1 MKIARSKS
9 HFSAC
14 SFIDFDVLFLLSY
27 CNFYVLQNYFYCSV
41 ELGFSQVDSFWPKIH
56 NFDYWYM

>member
-14 SFIDFDVLFLLSY
+14 SFIDFDELLLLSY
-27 CNFYVLQNYFYCSV
+27 CHLYVLQITLTVAWS
-41 ELGFSQVDSFWPKIH
+41 LALAR
-56 NFDYWYM
+56 

>member
-14 SFIDFDVLFLLSY
+14 SFIDFDVLLLLGY
-27 CNFYVLQNYFYCSV
+27 CDLNVCITKL
-41 ELGFSQVDSFWPKIH
+41 LLL
-56 NFDYWYM
+56 

>member
-14 SFIDFDVLFLLSY
+14 SFIDFDVLLLLSY
-27 CNFYVLQNYFYCSV
+27 CNLYALQNYFVCSL

>member
-14 SFIDFDVLFLLSY
+14 SFIDCDVLLLLSY
-27 CNFYVLQNYFYCSV
+27 CNLYGLQNYFECSP
-41 ELGFSQVDSFWPKIH
+41 ELGF
-56 NFDYWYM
+56 